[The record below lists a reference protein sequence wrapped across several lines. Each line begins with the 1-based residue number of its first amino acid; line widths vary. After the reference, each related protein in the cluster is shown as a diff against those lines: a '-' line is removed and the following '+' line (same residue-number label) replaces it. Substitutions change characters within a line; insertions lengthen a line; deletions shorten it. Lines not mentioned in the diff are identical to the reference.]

1 LRVSLGSYLQ
11 SDRAKVF
18 SLVAD
23 VPFSPLDID
32 LGHLARGEW
41 NPHTDRFRLWY
52 LPEEAGEKPS
62 CYLMV
67 RKFDPGEGVLV
78 YAHMVVNLEA
88 MADSLDQRSFTV
100 GVMSNDEVR
109 ARAMLNSMLGIP
121 PSYHKRSEVRL
132 VERKWRNDPDAV
144 IKFLANIHSAMS
156 QMVPNPSSKVYTV
169 KFEPPPKV
177 MEELKRGMGK
187 WWG

>member
-62 CYLMV
+62 C
-67 RKFDPGEGVLV
+67 
-78 YAHMVVNLEA
+78 
-88 MADSLDQRSFTV
+88 
-100 GVMSNDEVR
+100 
-109 ARAMLNSMLGIP
+109 
-121 PSYHKRSEVRL
+121 
-132 VERKWRNDPDAV
+132 
-144 IKFLANIHSAMS
+144 
-156 QMVPNPSSKVYTV
+156 
-169 KFEPPPKV
+169 
-177 MEELKRGMGK
+177 
-187 WWG
+187 